1 MTHPGAIYS
10 LLAIATIA
18 IGLIVHLQA
27 TALPPALRD
36 MTGDALWAMMITWWI
51 SALVPSA
58 RSVVRGAV
66 AWTICGVVE
75 VSQLYHAPTIDAVR
89 ATLPGR
95 LVLGSGFDPR
105 DLAAYAIGVIA
116 AVLLDRIFIR
126 R

>member
-1 MTHPGAIYS
+1 MTHPRAIYS

-18 IGLIVHLQA
+18 IGLIVHLHA
-27 TALPPALRD
+27 TTLPPALRD